1 MYFLLDDN
9 TMLLVKHFLRN
20 CHNFVSMKNTLIP
33 ILLFCLP
40 ISLISQL
47 TDDFS
52 DGDFTNNPS
61 WIGQTDNFQINNE
74 ELQLNDSAAG
84 SNNSSY
90 LALSAPTSNED
101 PTVWEFLVKLTFA
114 PSASN
119 YAIVYLNASQAD
131 LSADLNGYYVR
142 IGGISGSDD
151 AVELF
156 RQDGASS
163 TRLLSGTVGA
173 VGGSQPL
180 ARIKVVRTEEGAWT
194 LEADYTGG
202 TNFQLEGMATDDTYP
217 MGTYFGFVCNY
228 TSSRSSN
235 FFFDDVRIDPIFQ
248 DNIPPSLSGAAATA
262 SNTVELEFNE
272 PVQVPNNSSVS
283 IDGGI
288 GNPTNISAGS
298 TPNHLQLTLGNM
310 LVNQQ
315 SYSVTVEGIQDVNG
329 NAGGMEMANFTFFN
343 IQTAEENDIIVTEI
357 MADPNPA
364 IGLPEAEFVELYN
377 RSDKVIQLS
386 TLGLSTGGSPKSLP
400 DINLLPDSYIIVCDE
415 DEAAAFETFGAVA
428 AIPSFPS
435 LTNGGDDVLLVD
447 EDGNTIFQVS
457 YSSAWYQDFE
467 KASGGYTLELIQNDG
482 PYICSGNWRASED
495 PAGGTPG
502 KVNSLAGTAPDTE
515 GPSLIQAVAVS
526 DFEVIVV
533 FNEELD
539 PAVANN
545 VANYTI
551 EPALP
556 INFVSLQS
564 PENKQVVLILN
575 GAVQEGTVY
584 TIRIGNEITDCIGNP
599 IGNNNSIQFGLTVTP
614 EPGDIVINELLFNP
628 ATGGKDFVE
637 LYNRSDKIF
646 NLRNLRLGNLNLASG
661 NIGGPIESDFLLF
674 PEGYVVITE
683 EPGDI
688 LNRYDVP
695 SPFAMIKNSLPSLPD
710 DEGNIT
716 LATPSNVV
724 IDSFQY
730 DKDLHSPLLDDV
742 NGVSLERI
750 SPDRPT
756 NESGNWHS
764 AAATVGFATPTYK
777 NSQLIDTTQAAD
789 NNDIIFLPNPRFSP
803 DSDGFEDVL
812 LIQYEVEK
820 PGFVMN
826 LHVFDAQGRL
836 IHRLVRNEILA
847 TSGSF
852 KWDGSINLGEKART
866 GIYVL
871 WAEIF
876 QPDGGIRRQK
886 EVFVLAGQLGQ

>member
-1 MYFLLDDN
+1 MYFLLDDK
-9 TMLLVKHFLRN
+9 TMLLGEHFLRN
-20 CHNFVSMKNTLIP
+20 CHNFVAMKNTLIP

-61 WIGQTDNFQINNE
+61 WIGQTNNFQVNNE
-74 ELQLNDSAAG
+74 ELQLNDSAPG

-90 LALSAPTSNED
+90 LSLSAPTSNDD

-119 YAIVYLNASQAD
+119 YALVYLNASQPD
-131 LSADLNGYYVR
+131 LNTDLNGYYVR

-151 AVELF
+151 AIELF

-163 TRLLSGTVGA
+163 TKLLGGTVGA
-173 VGGSQPL
+173 VGGSNPV
-180 ARIKVVRTEEGAWT
+180 ARVKVVRTEEGVWT

-202 TNFQLEGMATDDTYP
+202 TNFQLEGTANDNTYP
-217 MGTYFGFVCNY
+217 SGIYFGFLCNY
-228 TSSRSSN
+228 TSSRASN

-248 DNIPPSLSGAAATA
+248 DNVPPTLVGAMA
-262 SNTVELEFNE
+262 SSANTIELEFNE
-272 PVQVPNNSSVS
+272 PVQVPSNSNIS

-288 GNPTNISAGS
+288 GNPTSVAQGS
-298 TPNHLQLTLGNM
+298 SPSQLQLNLGTP

-315 SYSVTVEGIQDVNG
+315 TYTVSVDGVQDVNG
-329 NAGGMEMANFTFFN
+329 NAGGMENTSFTFFN
-343 IQTAEENDIIVTEI
+343 IQAAEENDIIVSEI
-357 MADPNPA
+357 MADPNPVL
-364 IGLPEAEFVELYN
+364 GLPAAEFVELYN

-386 TLGLSTGGSPKSLP
+386 SLGLSTGGSPRTLP
-400 DINLLPDSYIIVCDE
+400 DINLLPDSYIIICDE

-447 EDGNTIFQVS
+447 GEGNTIFQVS
-457 YSSAWYQDFE
+457 YSVAWYQDFE
-467 KASGGYTLELIQNDG
+467 KASGGWTLELIQTDG
-482 PYICSGNWRASED
+482 PYTCSGNWRASVD

-502 KVNSLAGTAPDTE
+502 KVNSLAGAAPDTQ
-515 GPSLIQAVAVS
+515 GPSLVQAVAVS
-526 DFEVIVV
+526 DFELIAV
-533 FNEELD
+533 FDEELD

-545 VANYTI
+545 PANYTI
-551 EPALP
+551 EPALS

-584 TIRIGNEITDCIGNP
+584 TITVGNEITDCIGNP
-599 IGNNNSIQFGLTVTP
+599 IGDNNSIQFGLTVTP

-637 LYNRSDKIF
+637 LFNRSDKIF

-661 NIGGPIESDFLLF
+661 NIGGPIENDFLLF
-674 PEGYVVITE
+674 PGGYVVITE

-695 SPFAMIKNSLPSLPD
+695 SPFSMIKNSLPSLPD

-716 LATPSNVV
+716 LATPSNIV

-730 DKDLHSPLLDDV
+730 NKSLHSPLLDDV

-756 NESGNWHS
+756 NEAGNWHS
-764 AAATVGFATPTYK
+764 AAATVGFATPTYE
-777 NSQLIDTTQAAD
+777 NSQLIDTTRAVD

-803 DSDGFEDVL
+803 DSDGFEDIL

-826 LHVFDAQGRL
+826 LHIFDAQGRL

-876 QPDGGIRRQK
+876 QPDGGVRRQK

>member
-1 MYFLLDDN
+1 MYFLLDDK

-20 CHNFVSMKNTLIP
+20 CHNFVAMKNTLIP

-61 WIGQTDNFQINNE
+61 WIGQTDNFQINNG
-74 ELQLNDSAAG
+74 ELQLNDSAPG

-90 LALSAPTSNED
+90 LVLSAPTSNED
-101 PTVWEFLVKLTFA
+101 PTVWEFLVKLSFA

-119 YAIVYLNASQAD
+119 YAIVYLNASQPD
-131 LSADLNGYYVR
+131 LTADLNGYYIQ
-142 IGGISGSDD
+142 IGGISGSED

-156 RQDGASS
+156 RQDGAAS
-163 TRLLSGTVGA
+163 TKLLSGTAGA
-173 VGGSQPL
+173 VGGANPV

-194 LEADYTGG
+194 VEADYAGG
-202 TNFQLEGMATDDTYP
+202 TNYQLEGTTNDNTYA
-217 MGTYFGFVCNY
+217 MGTYFGFLCNY
-228 TSSRSSN
+228 TSSRASN
-235 FFFDDVRIDPIFQ
+235 FFFDDVLIDPIFE
-248 DNIPPSLSGAAATA
+248 DDIPPSLLGAMA
-262 SNTVELEFNE
+262 SSANTVEVEFNE
-272 PVQVPNNSSVS
+272 PVQVPGNSAVT

-288 GNPTNISAGS
+288 GNPTNIVAGS
-298 TPNHLQLTLGNM
+298 SPNHLQLSLGTA

-315 SYSVTVEGIQDVNG
+315 LYTLTVEGIRDVNG
-329 NAGGMEMANFTFFN
+329 NAGAMESASFTFFN
-343 IQTAEENDIIVTEI
+343 IQAAEENDIIVSEI

-364 IGLPEAEFVELYN
+364 LGLPEAEFIELYN

-386 TLGLSTGGSPKSLP
+386 TLGLSTGGSPKTLP
-400 DINLLPDSYIIVCDE
+400 EVNLLPGNYIIICDE
-415 DEAAAFETFGAVA
+415 DEATAFESFGEVA

-447 EDGNTIFQVS
+447 GEGNNIFQVS
-457 YSSAWYQDFE
+457 YSSAWYQDFD
-467 KASGGYTLELIQNDG
+467 KASGGWTLELIQTDG
-482 PYICSGNWRASED
+482 PYTCSGNWRASED

-502 KVNSLAGTAPDTE
+502 KVNSLAGATPDTQ

-526 DFEVIVV
+526 DFEVIAV
-533 FNEELD
+533 FDEELD
-539 PAVANN
+539 PAVANKA
-545 VANYTI
+545 ANYTI
-551 EPALP
+551 EPSLP

-584 TIRIGNEITDCIGNP
+584 TIRVGNEITDCIGNP
-599 IGNNNSIQFGLTVTP
+599 IGDNNSIQFGLTVTP

-637 LYNRSDKIF
+637 LYNRSNKIF
-646 NLRNLRLGNLNLASG
+646 NLRNLRLGNLNLVTG

-674 PEGYVVITE
+674 PGGFAVISE

-688 LNRYDVP
+688 FNRYDVP
-695 SPFAMIKNSLPSLPD
+695 VPFSMIKNPLPSLPD

-730 DKDLHSPLLDDV
+730 NKDLHSPLLDDV
-742 NGVSLERI
+742 NGVSLERLN
-750 SPDRPT
+750 PDRPT
-756 NESGNWHS
+756 NEAGNWHS
-764 AAATVGFATPTYK
+764 AAATVGFATPTYE
-777 NSQLIDTTQAAD
+777 NSQLIDTTQAVD
-789 NNDIIFLPNPRFSP
+789 NDDIIFLPNPRFSP

-876 QPDGGIRRQK
+876 QPDGAVIRQK